1 MRLTKQKYAR
11 LYNYPFF
18 GLLSG
23 RPLAVAGHVFRPFF
37 LASSAAAVD
46 GVVDVSSRQIGT
58 ATDSNHSAEPA
69 SLIQIWHE
77 YARYLIGYLT

>member
-1 MRLTKQKYAR
+1 MQSTSKNILN
-11 LYNYPFF
+11 YNHPFF

-23 RPLAVAGHVFRPFF
+23 RPSVVAGHVFRPFL
-37 LASSAAAVD
+37 LASSAAAVG

-58 ATDSNHSAEPA
+58 ATDSNHSAAPA